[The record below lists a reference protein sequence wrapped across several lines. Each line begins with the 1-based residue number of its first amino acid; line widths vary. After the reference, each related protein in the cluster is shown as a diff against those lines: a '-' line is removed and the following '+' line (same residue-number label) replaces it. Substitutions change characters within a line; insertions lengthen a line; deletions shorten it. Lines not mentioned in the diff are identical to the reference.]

1 METGRYGP
9 RSPGS
14 TTQPSTPARSPPDP
28 PPSTSCAPATPH
40 RHQHRCYD
48 ATTPPWAQLWR
59 DEDNTDAPRISIS
72 SYHLIPTQALLVRLI
87 ADALNAPI
95 SDVYLAMTT

>member
-1 METGRYGP
+1 VL
-9 RSPGS
+9 SF
-14 TTQPSTPARSPPDP
+14 QPSIPAQISAVVDTGWSDQSIWGYDP
-28 PPSTSCAPATPH
+28 ILE
-40 RHQHRCYD
+40 CY
-48 ATTPPWAQLWR
+48 WAQLWR

-95 SDVYLAMTT
+95 SDIYLAMTT